1 MKPGPNLL
9 NILNIYFLD
18 VPVNGNKPPE
28 YLSDEDD
35 AQDYSTKTKNKKE
48 RYLTEM
54 EGGDQFVL
62 EYEDEGSAKTKK
74 KKKKRI

>member
-1 MKPGPNLL
+1 MSK
-9 NILNIYFLD
+9 
-18 VPVNGNKPPE
+18 
-28 YLSDEDD
+28 EDD
-35 AQDYSTKTKNKKE
+35 ARDYSTESKSKKE